1 MQSTIRPISSLPPLR
16 QLSSHT
22 LDSIQQALAGLR
34 SLYFPPAPPRLVL
47 HRRHAI
53 PALIHDKSAP
63 DSGYAS
69 AEGEED
75 DDEVEEAEVSQKL
88 IGHEDID
95 VLRSDPFEREFA
107 VKWLTGLIVRSG
119 TWIAEAPE
127 EECRGDTFEE
137 RSRVLDD
144 AASLLS
150 SFAGDAEPEPALTR
164 DFSFPRAGKGGPVR
178 VQLNDGALL
187 TTDHTSV
194 GLQSWASSIILAER
208 ICWEPGAFNFD
219 SFDRPGV
226 RILELGAGTGLLSI
240 VASKFLPSAEII
252 ATDYHPN
259 VLANLRSNVS
269 TNLTG
274 RDQSQISVHT
284 LDWSNP
290 PTEDPFFE
298 GSFDMVLAAD
308 VVYHP
313 DHAQWI
319 KSCVQRYL
327 RRGAGGESPRPVFWF
342 IIPLRS
348 TGRHE
353 GMSATVEQVFST
365 FDSTIDSSSNTQ
377 MEELVIRRK
386 DEIARRNG
394 VGRADEGSYVLFQ
407 IGWR

>member
-1 MQSTIRPISSLPPLR
+1 MQSTIRPISALPPLR
-16 QLSSHT
+16 QFSSHT
-22 LDSIQQALAGLR
+22 LDQIQQALAGLR
-34 SLYFPPAPPRLVL
+34 SLYFPQARPKLVL
-47 HRRHAI
+47 YKRHAV
-53 PALIHDKSAP
+53 AARTHDKSAP

-75 DDEVEEAEVSQKL
+75 EDEVEEAEVFKKL
-88 IGHEDID
+88 IGHEDVD

-107 VKWLTGLIVRSG
+107 VRWLTGLVARSDA
-119 TWIAEAPE
+119 WIAEAPE
-127 EECRGDTFEE
+127 EEGCGDTVEE
-137 RSRVLDD
+137 RSRVVDG

-164 DFSFPRAGKGGPVR
+164 NFSFPRSRGGSPVC
-178 VQLNDGALL
+178 VQLNDGPLL

-208 ICWEPGAFNFD
+208 ICWEPS
-219 SFDRPGV
+219 SFHLDLLDRPGA

-240 VASKFLPSAEII
+240 IASKFLLSAEII
-252 ATDYHPN
+252 ATDYHPD

-269 TNLTG
+269 SNATG
-274 RDQSQISVHT
+274 KDQPPISVHA

-290 PTEDPFFE
+290 SGNGPFSE

-308 VVYHP
+308 VIYHQN
-313 DHAQWI
+313 HAQWI
-319 KSCVQRYL
+319 KSCAQRYL
-327 RRGAGGESPRPVFWF
+327 RRSRTGESYRPVFWL

-353 GMSATVEQVFST
+353 GIGATVEQVFPPV
-365 FDSTIDSSSNTQ
+365 DSAADPPSNL
-377 MEELVIRRK
+377 EKGELVIFWKEEIGRR
-386 DEIARRNG
+386 DG